1 MSDRDLLCLIKAV
14 EYEMRRLTMKRFFL
28 FAIPFFLLVFLT
40 FNIVT
45 AASDTL
51 CVCHVEKKTGK
62 GHVIEVDKDSL
73 EGHLKHGDIQC
84 TVDCETVVGKSCNVS
99 SKGECK

>member
-1 MSDRDLLCLIKAV
+1 
-14 EYEMRRLTMKRFFL
+14 MRRPIRKGFFIL
-28 FAIPFFLLVFLT
+28 FGIPFVLIVFWM

-45 AASDTL
+45 AASNDL
-51 CVCHVEKKTGK
+51 CVCHVENIETGK

-84 TVDCETVVGKSCNVS
+84 TVDCENVVGTSCHAS
-99 SKGECK
+99 TGGECKEKSD